1 MAKTSFHN
9 NTNATISA
17 PPRGPSSASSGSK
30 HAIEEL
36 NRLLADAVLTSQSKS
51 TFSCTVTSIILYYIY
66 IYRTTVASLT
76 ARTIVHLMDPTFDT
90 RP

>member
-1 MAKTSFHN
+1 
-9 NTNATISA
+9 
-17 PPRGPSSASSGSK
+17 
-30 HAIEEL
+30 
-36 NRLLADAVLTSQSKS
+36 
-51 TFSCTVTSIILYYIY
+51 LYYIY